1 MKTINDEI
9 TKISFNQKQLEVFEE
24 IINYPWAAVA
34 DSIRKTLFLLGL
46 TYIRSERIEGDNSN
60 TRSKLALHLEILNDL
75 ISDMRHCELNIIDEN
90 KKKRFFEEYYSGLSY
105 WSDPGI
111 ERDIMNSISILSL
124 EFIRSEEI
132 EQKSIIAR
140 EVISSN
146 LVLIQDLI
154 KKIQL
159 IQAAREMEQ

>member
-9 TKISFNQKQLEVFEE
+9 TGISFNEKQLEIFEE
-24 IINYPWAAVA
+24 IINYPWAEVA

-60 TRSKLALHLEILNDL
+60 TRSKVAYHLEILNDL
-75 ISDMRHCELNIIDEN
+75 ISDMRHCELNITDES
-90 KKKRFFEEYYSGLSY
+90 KKKQFFEESYSAATSD
-105 WSDPGI
+105 WSDLDF
-111 ERDIMNSISILSL
+111 ERDLMNTVSILSL

-132 EQKSIIAR
+132 EQVSIKER
-140 EVISSN
+140 EMISSN

-154 KKIQL
+154 KKIQR
-159 IQAAREMEQ
+159 IQAARD